1 MAIVVNTNLAS
12 LQVQR
17 NLNSTTDRLNKTIER
32 MTTGL
37 KINHA
42 SDDAAGLYIANG
54 LETQIRGSEIA
65 ENNIQTGVNI
75 LQIAE
80 GDLSLI
86 EEHLL
91 RIRDL
96 ATQAASDY
104 YSEDARKAMAD
115 EAVQRYEEINRIAQ
129 ASNFNGLNLLDGSL
143 TEMRLQI
150 GPDSPDAINALNITG
165 VFGDSSAKGIGL
177 TTEDATKPTDTT
189 RNDIV
194 EIRKAFQ
201 GDKVDKDGTITDAT
215 GNGDPAE
222 NAAAFIATCDTALN
236 AVTTKRAA
244 IGAVQNRLDSAYNSL
259 LVQVENLTAAKST
272 IMDADIAKESSE
284 YTKQQILQQASASI
298 LVQANQAPSIAL
310 SLLQ

>member
-1 MAIVVNTNLAS
+1 MAIVVNTNVPS

-17 NLNSTTDRLNKTIER
+17 NLNTATDKLNTAIER

-37 KINHA
+37 KINRA
-42 SDDAAGLYIANG
+42 ADDAAGLYIASG
-54 LETQIRGSEIA
+54 LETQIRGSEVA
-65 ENNIQTGVNI
+65 EGNIQTGVNI

-86 EEHLL
+86 EEHIL

-104 YSEDARKAMAD
+104 YSDDARKAMAD
-115 EAVQRYEEINRIAQ
+115 EAVQRYEEINRIAA
-129 ASNFNGLNLLDGSL
+129 ASNFNGLNLLDGTL

-150 GPDSPDAINALNITG
+150 GPDSPAETNALNITG

-177 TTEDATKPTDTT
+177 TTEDATKPADTT

-222 NAAAFIATCDTALN
+222 NAAAFIATCDTALT

-284 YTKQQILQQASASI
+284 YTKQQILQQAASSL

-310 SLLQ
+310 NLV

>member
-1 MAIVVNTNLAS
+1 MAIVVNTNVPS

-17 NLNSTTDRLNKTIER
+17 NLNAATDKLNTAIER

-37 KINHA
+37 KINRA
-42 SDDAAGLYIANG
+42 ADDAAGLYIASG
-54 LETQIRGSEIA
+54 LETQIRGSEVA
-65 ENNIQTGVNI
+65 EGNIQTGVNI

-86 EEHLL
+86 EEHIL

-104 YSEDARKAMAD
+104 YSDDARKAMAD
-115 EAVQRYEEINRIAQ
+115 EAVQRYEEINRIAA
-129 ASNFNGLNLLDGSL
+129 ASNFNGLNLLDGTL

-150 GPDSPDAINALNITG
+150 GPDSDPDTNALNITG

-177 TTEDATKPTDTT
+177 TTENATKPTDTT

-284 YTKQQILQQASASI
+284 YTKQQILQQASASL

>member
-1 MAIVVNTNLAS
+1 MAIVVNTNVPS

-17 NLNSTTDRLNKTIER
+17 NLNAATDKLNTAIER

-37 KINHA
+37 KINRA
-42 SDDAAGLYIANG
+42 ADDAAGLYIASG
-54 LETQIRGSEIA
+54 LETQIRGSEVA
-65 ENNIQTGVNI
+65 EGNIQTGVNI

-86 EEHLL
+86 EEHIL

-104 YSEDARKAMAD
+104 YSDDARKAMAD
-115 EAVQRYEEINRIAQ
+115 EAVQRYEEINRIAA
-129 ASNFNGLNLLDGSL
+129 ASNFNGLTLLDGTL

-150 GPDSPDAINALNITG
+150 GPDSEEDTNALTITE
-165 VFGDSSAKGIGL
+165 VFGNVSAETIGL
-177 TTEDATKPTDTT
+177 VADDDDIAADMTKYFVSGDTGASPATKA
-189 RNDIV
+189 V
-194 EIRKAFQ
+194 EEA
-201 GDKVDKDGTITDAT
+201 
-215 GNGDPAE
+215 AE
-222 NAAAFIATCDTALN
+222 FIGICDTALN
-236 AVTTKRAA
+236 TITTKRAA

-284 YTKQQILQQASASI
+284 YTKQQILQQAASSL

-310 SLLQ
+310 NLV

>member
-1 MAIVVNTNLAS
+1 MAIVVNTNVPS

-17 NLNSTTDRLNKTIER
+17 NLNAATDKLNTAIER

-37 KINHA
+37 KINRA
-42 SDDAAGLYIANG
+42 ADDAAGLYIASG
-54 LETQIRGSEIA
+54 LETQIRGSEVA
-65 ENNIQTGVNI
+65 EGNIQTGVNI

-86 EEHLL
+86 EEHIL

-115 EAVQRYEEINRIAQ
+115 EAEQRIEEINRIAK
-129 ASNFNGLNLLDGSL
+129 ASNFNGLNLLDGTL
-143 TEMRLQI
+143 TDMRLQI
-150 GPDSPDAINALNITG
+150 GPDSPEETNALTISG

-177 TTEDATKPTDTT
+177 TTAAADTDAKK
-189 RNDIV
+189 II

-201 GDKVDKDGTITDAT
+201 GDAVKADGTLET
-215 GNGDPAE
+215 GDPTKKPSE
-222 NAAAFIATCDTALN
+222 EAAAFIATCDTALN
-236 AVTTKRAA
+236 NVTTKRAA

-259 LVQVENLTAAKST
+259 LVQVENLTSAKST

-284 YTKQQILQQASASI
+284 YTKQQILQQAASSL

-310 SLLQ
+310 NLV

>member
-1 MAIVVNTNLAS
+1 MAIVVNTNVPS

-17 NLNSTTDRLNKTIER
+17 NLNAATDKLNTAIER

-37 KINHA
+37 KINRA
-42 SDDAAGLYIANG
+42 ADDAAGLYIASG
-54 LETQIRGSEIA
+54 LETQIRGSEVA
-65 ENNIQTGVNI
+65 EGNIQTGVNI

-115 EAVQRYEEINRIAQ
+115 EAVQRYEEINRIAA
-129 ASNFNGLNLLDGSL
+129 ASNFNGLNLLDGTL

-150 GPDSPDAINALNITG
+150 GPDSAPETNALNITG
-165 VFGDSSAKGIGL
+165 VFGNCDSEGIEL
-177 TTEDATKPTDTT
+177 TQNAPGDDAL
-189 RNDIV
+189 V
-194 EIRKAFQ
+194 EIRTAFQ
-201 GDKVDKDGTITDAT
+201 GDTVDKDGVLADRDN
-215 GNGDPAE
+215 NGDPAE
-222 NAAAFIATCDTALN
+222 NAATFIATCDTALN
-236 AVTTKRAA
+236 NVTTKRAA

-284 YTKQQILQQASASI
+284 YTKQQILQQAASSL

-310 SLLQ
+310 NLV

>member
-1 MAIVVNTNLAS
+1 MAIVVNTNVPS

-17 NLNSTTDRLNKTIER
+17 NLNAATDKLNTAIER

-37 KINHA
+37 KINRA
-42 SDDAAGLYIANG
+42 ADDAAGLYIASG
-54 LETQIRGSEIA
+54 LETQIRGSEVA
-65 ENNIQTGVNI
+65 EGNIQTGVNI

-86 EEHLL
+86 EEHIL

-104 YSEDARKAMAD
+104 YSDDARKAMAD
-115 EAVQRYEEINRIAQ
+115 EAVQRYEEINRIAA
-129 ASNFNGLNLLDGSL
+129 ASNFNGLNLLDGTL
-143 TEMRLQI
+143 TDMRLQI
-150 GPDSPDAINALNITG
+150 GPDSPEETNALTITG
-165 VFGDSSAKGIGL
+165 VFGDSSAKGIELVTQDPGD
-177 TTEDATKPTDTT
+177 EATK
-189 RNDIV
+189 

-201 GDKVDKDGTITDAT
+201 GDKVKADGTLET
-215 GNGDPAE
+215 GDPTKKPSE
-222 NAAAFIATCDTALN
+222 EAAAFIATCDEALN
-236 AVTTKRAA
+236 NVTTKRAA

-284 YTKQQILQQASASI
+284 YTKQQILQQAASSL

-310 SLLQ
+310 NLV

>member
-1 MAIVVNTNLAS
+1 MAIIVNTNLAS

-17 NLNSTTDRLNKTIER
+17 NLNTTTDRLNKTIER

-42 SDDAAGLYIANG
+42 ADDAAGLYIANG
-54 LETQIRGSEIA
+54 LETQIRGSEVA
-65 ENNIQTGVNI
+65 QGNIQTGVNI

-86 EEHLL
+86 EEHIL

-115 EAVQRYEEINRIAQ
+115 EAVQRYQEINRIAK
-129 ASNFNGLNLLDGSL
+129 ASNFNGINLLDGTL

-150 GPDSPDAINALNITG
+150 GPDSPAETNALTVSG
-165 VFGDSSAKGIGL
+165 VFGDSTSAGIEL
-177 TTEDATKPTDTT
+177 TTAAADTDDKKT
-189 RNDIV
+189 I

-201 GDKVDKDGTITDAT
+201 GDAVKADGTLDTAAD
-215 GNGDPAE
+215 NGKPAE
-222 NAAAFIATCDTALN
+222 NAAAFIATCDNALN
-236 AVTTKRAA
+236 SVTTKRAA

-259 LVQVENLTAAKST
+259 LVQVENLTSAKST

-284 YTKQQILQQASASI
+284 YTKQQILQQASASL

>member
-1 MAIVVNTNLAS
+1 MAIIVNTNLAS

-17 NLNSTTDRLNKTIER
+17 NLNTTTDRLNKTIER

-42 SDDAAGLYIANG
+42 ADDAAGLYIANG
-54 LETQIRGSEIA
+54 LETQIRGSEVA
-65 ENNIQTGVNI
+65 QGNIQTGVNI

-86 EEHLL
+86 EEHIL

-104 YSEDARKAMAD
+104 YDEKARKAMAD
-115 EAVQRYEEINRIAQ
+115 EAVQRYEEINRIAA
-129 ASNFNGLNLLDGSL
+129 ASNFNGINLLDGTL
-143 TEMRLQI
+143 TDMRLQI
-150 GPDSPDAINALNITG
+150 GPDSAAATNALTVSG

-177 TTEDATKPTDTT
+177 TTAAADTDAKK
-189 RNDIV
+189 II

-201 GDKVDKDGTITDAT
+201 GDAVKADGTLDTAAD
-215 GNGDPAE
+215 NGDPAE
-222 NAAAFIATCDTALN
+222 NAAAFIGTCDTSLN
-236 AVTTKRAA
+236 NITTKRAA

-259 LVQVENLTAAKST
+259 LVQVENLTSAKST

-284 YTKQQILQQASASI
+284 YTKQQILQQASASL

>member
-1 MAIVVNTNLAS
+1 MAIVVNTNVPS

-17 NLNSTTDRLNKTIER
+17 NLNTATDKLNTAIER

-37 KINHA
+37 KINRA
-42 SDDAAGLYIANG
+42 ADDAAGLYIASG
-54 LETQIRGSEIA
+54 LETQIRGSEVA
-65 ENNIQTGVNI
+65 EGNIQTGVNI

-86 EEHLL
+86 EEHIL

-115 EAVQRYEEINRIAQ
+115 EAVQRYEEINRIAA
-129 ASNFNGLNLLDGSL
+129 ASNFNGLNLLDGTL

-150 GPDSPDAINALNITG
+150 GPDSPAETNALNITG
-165 VFGDSSAKGIGL
+165 VFGDSSAKGIELVANEPG
-177 TTEDATKPTDTT
+177 DNAT
-189 RNDIV
+189 I

-201 GDKVDKDGTITDAT
+201 GDKVKADGSLDT
-215 GNGDPAE
+215 GDPTKKPSE
-222 NAAAFIATCDTALN
+222 EAAAFIATCDTALN
-236 AVTTKRAA
+236 NVTTKRAA

-284 YTKQQILQQASASI
+284 YTKQQILQQAASSL

-310 SLLQ
+310 NLV